1 MLNFEQNEL
10 IESMTVNPE
19 LNAKFVTFPI
29 MVAIKIQPVIFLL
42 QILYIPKKDYIDIMK
57 CYPYEWEH
65 YQNCVEEF
73 STSVH
78 KISQD
83 YVEKYKNV
91 STFKVNL
98 LVPLGL
104 RFY

>member
-19 LNAKFVTFPI
+19 LNAKLKLSL
-29 MVAIKIQPVIFLL
+29 MVAIKIRPVIFLL
-42 QILYIPKKDYIDIMK
+42 QILYIPKKDFIDIMK
-57 CYPYEWEH
+57 CYPHEWEH

-78 KISQD
+78 KISQN

-91 STFKVNL
+91 SKYF
-98 LVPLGL
+98 
-104 RFY
+104 